1 MRPITLVTT
10 IAMILTLALLAS
22 PNLAGQAGGNAGKTL
37 KNPTPVNAQSIA
49 AGKVVYQRACTVC
62 HGATG
67 KGDGA
72 IVKSLK
78 PEATKPSDLSDAK
91 WDHGSTDG
99 EIFVN
104 IRDGIGPKFEMKA
117 QKGKITDPE
126 MWNLVNYI
134 RSLGPAGK

>member
-1 MRPITLVTT
+1 MRYF
-10 IAMILTLALLAS
+10 IALSIAVFISTSGSLLA
-22 PNLAGQAGGNAGKTL
+22 QAPASAKTMKNPVAADAKSIDAGKAL
-37 KNPTPVNAQSIA
+37 FAKS
-49 AGKVVYQRACTVC
+49 CSVC

-78 PEATKPSDLSDAK
+78 PEATKPSDFTDAK

-99 EIFVN
+99 EIFTN

-117 QKGKITDPE
+117 QKGKIMDNDI
-126 MWNLVNYI
+126 WNLVNYLK
-134 RSLGPAGK
+134 SLAPKK